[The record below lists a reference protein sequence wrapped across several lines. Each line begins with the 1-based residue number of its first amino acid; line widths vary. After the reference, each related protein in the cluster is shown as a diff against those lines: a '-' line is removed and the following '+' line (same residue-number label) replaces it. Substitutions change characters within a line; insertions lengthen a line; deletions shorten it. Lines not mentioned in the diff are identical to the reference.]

1 MLGFTLQ
8 DELSFGK
15 KEIQTMSTA
24 LLQSSLL
31 FLVTGVKE

>member
-8 DELSFGK
+8 NELSFGK
-15 KEIQTMSTA
+15 EEIQTMSTA

-31 FLVTGVKE
+31 FFITGEKE